1 MEFVN
6 NAAFLV
12 FIVFFKWILKKGE
25 EPAVAFSRPRAHVG
39 VDRTKK
45 TQLPVCLLSHV
56 AVESRCGSDRRPEA
70 LEAGPDR
77 PASDRTLVFCAV
89 LSHRSLPPHR

>member
-12 FIVFFKWILKKGE
+12 FIVFLTDSEKEE
-25 EPAVAFSRPRAHVG
+25 EPVAAFSRSRRRG
-39 VDRTKK
+39 QNKK
-45 TQLPVCLLSHV
+45 KPQLPVCLLSHI
-56 AVESRCGSDRRPEA
+56 AVESRPGSGPGALGAGLDR
-70 LEAGPDR
+70 L
-77 PASDRTLVFCAV
+77 ASDRTLVFCAV